1 MSSEIDVREWH
12 YCDVLGGAQKGP
24 VPAVVLCR
32 LLEKGVGVSPQTLI
46 WKVGMES
53 WLPMSAV
60 EPFKSIAEFNSMQWY
75 YIDIEGQQHGPV
87 LSKMIV
93 HKLKEGDLDGLSLV
107 YGGDSTTEWRKV
119 SEVEVLKKELAKIAI
134 EEENMRL
141 AFLKAEDD
149 KEIQKQVFVEDFDPS
164 KAFPIPKEMLAR
176 SAASAAAAQEDTAS
190 ADPKIY
196 IADNGQRY
204 VWDDEE
210 QDWVEDETSED
221 MNENPALE
229 VASAKS
235 SEVKN
240 KRKLDKVSGH
250 TNPDDDSG
258 DEGEEHDAEGN
269 NNKADPNSSN
279 SGDNKPKKK
288 RSKKKSKKGP
298 NTWVYITGLPPDVT
312 AQEIKEHFSKV
323 GLIALSPYDQQA
335 KIKIYRDASLA
346 PANAASMEAPC
357 KGDALVCYNA
367 EESVKLAVDVLSGGF
382 LRPTHQVTVTRAD
395 FTSAD

>member
-1 MSSEIDVREWH
+1 
-12 YCDVLGGAQKGP
+12 
-24 VPAVVLCR
+24 
-32 LLEKGVGVSPQTLI
+32 
-46 WKVGMES
+46 
-53 WLPMSAV
+53 
-60 EPFKSIAEFNSMQWY
+60 MQWY

-119 SEVEVLKKELAKIAI
+119 SEVEVLKKELAKIAT

-149 KEIQKQVFVEDFDPS
+149 KDIQKQVFVEDFDPS

-176 SAASAAAAQEDTAS
+176 SAASAAAAAAAQEDSAS
-190 ADPKIY
+190 ADPKVY

-210 QDWVEDETSED
+210 QDWVEDETGED
-221 MNENPALE
+221 ANDQSAP
-229 VASAKS
+229 VAASTKS
-235 SEVKN
+235 SELPK
-240 KRKLDKVSGH
+240 KRKLDNVSGN

-258 DEGEEHDAEGN
+258 DEGEELDTVGN
-269 NNKADPNSSN
+269 SNNKTDPNSGN
-279 SGDNKPKKK
+279 GGDNKPKKK

-323 GLIALSPYDQQA
+323 TFYFFYWFFFVTIVFLFLHTIFPIAHDTLIKDAF
-335 KIKIYRDASLA
+335 IKSI
-346 PANAASMEAPC
+346 
-357 KGDALVCYNA
+357 
-367 EESVKLAVDVLSGGF
+367 
-382 LRPTHQVTVTRAD
+382 
-395 FTSAD
+395 